1 MQCVC
6 VLGCTWGSDDSLCLL
21 KRPWWFSFLNS
32 QVLPFTVSISS
43 LHKLML
49 FPNITK
55 LRTPQLHKREE
66 KSVSSED
73 GKGGI
78 LLCTGGAG
86 VSFLP
91 PLQHHALPE
100 ESRCNSSI
108 ERRRKFALCTSH
120 VPALTQM
127 QRGTQF

>member
-21 KRPWWFSFLNS
+21 KSPWWFSFLNS

-66 KSVSSED
+66 KPVSSED
-73 GKGGI
+73 GKGGV
-78 LLCTGGAG
+78 LLCTGGQA
-86 VSFLP
+86 SPSCPHCSTMLFLKRADVTDP
-91 PLQHHALPE
+91 
-100 ESRCNSSI
+100 
-108 ERRRKFALCTSH
+108 
-120 VPALTQM
+120 
-127 QRGTQF
+127 